1 MNSILPD
8 MLDALTRI
16 DEQLFLQLNGQVS
29 PFIDQLMFII
39 SDKYVWIPFY
49 IILLAFIIRK
59 YKWRSVWIV
68 IGVILL
74 ITLTDQVSN
83 VLKENVKRFRPCKDP
98 EISHL
103 VHIVNN
109 YCRSSYGFVSGHA
122 ANSMALAGLISL
134 LFRNRWV
141 IYGIVF
147 WSVIVSYS
155 RIYLGVH
162 FPGDVTGGWIVGLTF
177 AFLIYYILQK
187 SGILKKT

>member
-1 MNSILPD
+1 MI
-8 MLDALTRI
+8 DALSRI
-16 DEQLFLQLNGQVS
+16 DEQLFLKLNGQVS

-59 YKWRSVWIV
+59 YRWKSIWIV
-68 IGVILL
+68 IGAILL
-74 ITLTDQVSN
+74 ITLADQVSN

-98 EISHL
+98 EINHL

-122 ANSMALAGLISL
+122 ANSMALAGIISL
-134 LFRNRWV
+134 MFSNKWIISGMVL
-141 IYGIVF
+141 
-147 WSVIVSYS
+147 WSAIVSYS

-162 FPGDVTGGWIVGLTF
+162 FPGDVMGGWVVGLFF
-177 AFLIYYILQK
+177 AFLIYYILRRFGVLQ
-187 SGILKKT
+187 SATRGN